1 MAPELVGSH
10 LPCSASYH
18 SLDNLIMTNKDKGNG
33 KTSAA
38 KRPALDHTIQA
49 HIGRKL
55 RAVYD
60 EIAAAPVPDRIVELL
75 AKLEESQRK

>member
-1 MAPELVGSH
+1 MAAVLVGSH
-10 LPCSASYH
+10 LPRSGPYH
-18 SLDNLIMTNKDKGNG
+18 SLDILIMTNKDKGNG
-33 KTSAA
+33 KTSG

-60 EIAAAPVPDRIVELL
+60 EVAAAPVPDRIVELL
-75 AKLEESQRK
+75 TKLEESQRK

>member
-1 MAPELVGSH
+1 
-10 LPCSASYH
+10 
-18 SLDNLIMTNKDKGNG
+18 MTNKDKNNG
-33 KTSAA
+33 K
-38 KRPALDHTIQA
+38 KPGRRPALDPNIQA

-75 AKLEESQRK
+75 AKLEESQTK

>member
-1 MAPELVGSH
+1 MAPELVRSH

-18 SLDNLIMTNKDKGNG
+18 SLDILIMTNKDKGNG
-33 KTSAA
+33 KTSA

-60 EIAAAPVPDRIVELL
+60 EVAAAPVPDRIVELL
-75 AKLEESQRK
+75 TKLEESQRK

>member
-18 SLDNLIMTNKDKGNG
+18 SLDILIMTNKDKGNG
-33 KTSAA
+33 KAAA

-60 EIAAAPVPDRIVELL
+60 EVAAAPVPDRIVELL
-75 AKLEESQRK
+75 TKLEESQRK

>member
-1 MAPELVGSH
+1 MAPELLGSQ
-10 LPCSASYH
+10 LPCSAPYH
-18 SLDNLIMTNKDKGNG
+18 SLDILIMTNKDKGNG
-33 KTSAA
+33 KASA

-60 EIAAAPVPDRIVELL
+60 EVAAAPVPDRIVELL
-75 AKLEESQRK
+75 TKLEESQRK

>member
-1 MAPELVGSH
+1 
-10 LPCSASYH
+10 
-18 SLDNLIMTNKDKGNG
+18 MTDKDKSNG
-33 KTSAA
+33 KGAGG
-38 KRPALDHTIQA
+38 KRPVLDRNIQA

-60 EIAAAPVPDRIVELL
+60 EVAAAPIPDRIVKLL